1 MINSVVLVGRLTKD
15 PELRYTPSGIATV
28 RFTVAVN
35 RTFTSQTGEK
45 EADFINCVAWRK
57 QAENL
62 ANYQRK
68 GNLIGIEG
76 RIQTGSYE
84 GQDGKRVYT
93 TDVVADSIQF
103 LEPRSA
109 GAGGSQQAAPNQY
122 GGGNYG
128 GGQPSYNQAPQYGS
142 GAPSQDPFGSSY
154 SNQPPQNQQNYTRV
168 DEDPFASS
176 KGPIE
181 VSEDDLPF

>member
-1 MINSVVLVGRLTKD
+1 MINRVVLVGRLTKD
-15 PELRYTPSGIATV
+15 PELRYTPNGVPVT

-35 RTFTSQTGEK
+35 RTFTNQQGER
-45 EADFINCVAWRK
+45 EADFISCVAWRK

-62 ANYQRK
+62 ANYMRK
-68 GNLIGIEG
+68 GSLVGIDG
-76 RIQTGSYE
+76 RIQTSSFE
-84 GQDGKRVYT
+84 GQDGKRVYMT
-93 TDVVADSIQF
+93 EVVADSVQF

-109 GAGGSQQAAPNQY
+109 REQQPY
-122 GGGNYG
+122 
-128 GGQPSYNQAPQYGS
+128 GGQPSYGASQPPYG
-142 GAPSQDPFGSSY
+142 GTQDPFGVPFPS
-154 SNQPPQNQQNYTRV
+154 QPPQNQPNYTRV